1 MNKIKLGDLVRMRDV
16 GLLRDHFSV
25 QYRFRVVGE
34 EIQFVETKDLA
45 GKVGIVV
52 CDKENHMYA
61 NGVYH
66 VAFGSTVIRAY
77 QDYFEKVEKSLNKI
91 NNRNV

>member
-1 MNKIKLGDLVRMRDV
+1 MRKVTRQKMSKIKVGDLVRMRDV
-16 GLLRDHFSV
+16 GDHFSV

-52 CDKENHMYA
+52 FDVKSREENHMYA
-61 NGVYH
+61 DGVYH
-66 VAFGSTVIRAY
+66 VAFGDTVIRAFH
-77 QDYFEKVEKSLNKI
+77 DYFDKV
-91 NNRNV
+91 